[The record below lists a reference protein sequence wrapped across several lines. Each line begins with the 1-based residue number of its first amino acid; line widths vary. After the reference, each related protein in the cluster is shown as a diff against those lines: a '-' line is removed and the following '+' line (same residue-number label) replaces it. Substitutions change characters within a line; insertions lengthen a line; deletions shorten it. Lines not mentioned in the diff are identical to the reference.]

1 MKIFHL
7 LFTLLLTAILSLN
20 AENISDEKRLEQ
32 VQKLSLTIQ
41 YIEALYVEDNNF
53 TDTINDFI
61 RGGVSQLDPHSSF
74 LDEKELKELTET
86 TKGEFGGLGFIV
98 TTKDKVLTIVSPI
111 DDTPAYKAGIKS
123 GDVIIKIDGVS
134 ALDLSLSEAVKIMR
148 GKPGTKISLTMY
160 RKEAKEPIVFKLKR
174 AIINVKSVKYK
185 KYNDYLYLRV
195 SSFDEK
201 VSKNILK
208 ILQKEEMKG
217 IKGIILDLRNNP
229 GGLLVEA
236 VNTTDIF
243 IPSNKVVV
251 SSKGKLAANNY
262 DLKSKTDNKIY
273 ENIPLVVLVNG
284 GSASASEIVS
294 GALQDNKRAIVVGT
308 QTFGKGTI
316 QQIFKL
322 NKKEAIKITVGKYY
336 LPSGRTIQ
344 NKGVVPDVIVDYAIK
359 EINNKLLLKESDFK
373 KSLKEK
379 VVIEDKDIKKVKV
392 DKEINKYVL
401 TKKDIKKDLCLKTGI
416 DILNTLNLMKHK

>member
-1 MKIFHL
+1 MKLFHL
-7 LFTLLLTAILSLN
+7 LFTFLILTGITLEAKK
-20 AENISDEKRLEQ
+20 ISDEERLEE

-53 TDTINDFI
+53 SDTINNFI
-61 RGGVSQLDPHSSF
+61 RGGVAELDPHSSF
-74 LDEKELKELTET
+74 LDEKELRELTES

-98 TTKDKVLTIVSPI
+98 TKKDKVLTIVSPI
-111 DDTPAYKAGIKS
+111 DDTPAFKAGIKS
-123 GDVIIKIDGVS
+123 GDVIIKINGES

-148 GKPGTKISLTMY
+148 GKPGTKITLTMY
-160 RKEAKEPIVFKLKR
+160 RKSAKEPIVFNLER

-185 KYNDYLYLRV
+185 KYNDYLYLRI

-201 VSKNILK
+201 VSKSIRKILK
-208 ILQKEEMKG
+208 KKEMKK

-251 SSKGKLAANNY
+251 SSKGKLEANNY
-262 DLKSKTDNKIY
+262 ELLSKTDNIFY
-273 ENIPLVVLVNG
+273 ENIPLVVLVNA

-294 GALQDNKRAIVVGT
+294 GSLQDNKRAIVVGT

-344 NKGVVPDVIVDYAIK
+344 NKGVMPDVIVDYVVK
-359 EINNKLLLKESDFK
+359 EVSNNLALKESDFK

-379 VVIEDKDIKKVKV
+379 VVGNKNKKTIKPKKQDTV
-392 DKEINKYVL
+392 NKFVL
-401 TKKDIKKDLCLKTGI
+401 TKEEIKKDLCLKTGI
-416 DILNTLNLMKHK
+416 DILNTLNIMKK